1 VLDILLKIVC
11 EATSQRR
18 LTFRKIYGDSPLI
31 KMTLKAA
38 VVAAALYGTTALTP
52 AYAQSTDEVVVTA
65 QKREQSL
72 QEVPLSVEVLQD
84 EKLDVLSSGGEDI
97 LFLNARVP
105 SLYAETSFGRA
116 FPRFY
121 IRGLGNTDFDLNAN
135 QPVSLVYDDV
145 VLENPIL
152 KGFPVFDLDRLEV
165 LRGPQGTLFGRN
177 TPAGVITFESAKPT
191 QETEGYGRLAYG
203 RFNTFDAEGAISGGL
218 IEDKLSARFSGLY
231 QRRDDYVDNSVPNV
245 PQDGF
250 EEFEEFAGRLQLLY
264 TPNDDVT
271 ALLNIHGRTL
281 DGGSRVFRANVI
293 QPGTN
298 DFVPEFDRFI
308 AAQDSNQNLNV
319 DNLGVTLKVD
329 VEKGPG
335 VLTSIS
341 SFETV
346 SADTRGDVDGGFG
359 ASFAPPSGPGFIP
372 FSAESADNI
381 TGHGQYTQELRYN
394 WDHTE
399 NINITLGAFGFYENL
414 ELENLSYDTLA
425 GGVENGRAVQDQQ
438 TTALALFGSS
448 EWQATDALTVTAGL
462 RLSYEDKDFEASRI
476 FGPFGAPP
484 LGPLTRNLSDT
495 VLSGDLALSYEVND
509 NVNVYARYARGFR
522 APNVQGRLVFGDV
535 VTVADTETIDSI
547 ESGIKTK
554 FLEGRGT
561 FNVTGFYYETQNQQ
575 ITAVGGA
582 GNFNQL
588 LNADTV
594 EGYGVEI
601 DASLNPF
608 QGLNLTGGFSY
619 NSTEIKDPGLE
630 VGVCGAPCTVL
641 DPINPATGNALID
654 GNSLPQAPKYIAN
667 ATARYG
673 VPISDSGEVFIFGDV
688 AHRSKV
694 NFFLYESTEFSS
706 DSLTEVGLRA
716 GYVHNG
722 GEYEI
727 AAFARNIFNAT
738 ELEGAV
744 DFNNFTGFI
753 NEPTIYGAEI
763 TKRF

>member
-1 VLDILLKIVC
+1 MEIVC
-11 EATSQRR
+11 EAPATLS
-18 LTFRKIYGDSPLI
+18 RKNRFHGDSPLF
-31 KMTLKAA
+31 KLTAKAA
-38 VVAAALYGTTALTP
+38 LGAAALYGTTALTP
-52 AYAQSTDEVVVTA
+52 ALAQTSDEVVVTA

-72 QEVPLSVEVLQD
+72 QDVPLSVEVLQD

-135 QPVSLVYDDV
+135 QPVSLVYDGV

-152 KGFPVFDLDRLEV
+152 KGFPVFDLDRVEV

-203 RFNTFDAEGAISGGL
+203 RFDTFDAEGAISGGL
-218 IEDKLSARFSGLY
+218 TENLSARLSGLY
-231 QRRDDYVDNSVPNV
+231 QRRDDYIDNVAPN
-245 PQDGF
+245 PREEGF
-250 EEFEEFAGRLQLLY
+250 EEYEEFAGRLQFLY
-264 TPNDDVT
+264 TPTDDVS
-271 ALLNIHGRTL
+271 ALLNIHGRSL

-308 AAQDSNQNLNV
+308 AAQDANQNLNV
-319 DNLGVTLKVD
+319 DNIGASLKLEI
-329 VEKGPG
+329 EKGPG
-335 VLTSIS
+335 VLTSLTSYENIS
-341 SFETV
+341 IE
-346 SADTRGDVDGGFG
+346 ARGDVDGGFG

-372 FSAESADNI
+372 FSAASADNI

-399 NINITLGAFGFYENL
+399 SVNVTLGGFVFYENL

-425 GGVENGRAVQDQQ
+425 GDIENGRAVQSQK
-438 TTALALFGSS
+438 TTAIALFGSS
-448 EWQATDALTVTAGL
+448 EWQATPNLTVTAGL
-462 RLSYEDKDFEASRI
+462 RLSYEDKDFEASRTL
-476 FGPFGAPP
+476 GPFGAPP

-495 VLSGDLALSYEVND
+495 VLSGDLALNYEVNQ
-509 NVNVYARYARGFR
+509 NVNVYGRYARGFR

-535 VTVADTETIDSI
+535 VTVADTETIDSL
-547 ESGIKTK
+547 ETGVKTK
-554 FLEGRGT
+554 FFGGRGT
-561 FNVTGFYYETQNQQ
+561 FNVTGFYFETDNQQ
-575 ITAVGGA
+575 LTAVGGS

-588 LNADTV
+588 LNADSVVGYGIEIDGSLSPV
-594 EGYGVEI
+594 EGLDLTAGF
-601 DASLNPF
+601 SLND
-608 QGLNLTGGFSY
+608 
-619 NSTEIKDPGLE
+619 TEIHDNDLE
-630 VGVCGAPCTVL
+630 VGACGAGCTVL
-641 DPINPATGNALID
+641 DDINPATGNALID
-654 GNSLPQAPKYIAN
+654 GNPLPQAPKYIAN

-673 VPISDSGEVFIFGDV
+673 VPISNSGEIFVYGDV
-688 AHRSKV
+688 AYRSKV
-694 NFFLYESTEFSS
+694 NFFLYESVEFSS
-706 DSLTEVGLRA
+706 DSLTEVGLRG

-722 GEYEI
+722 GEFEI

-744 DFNNFTGFI
+744 DFNNLTGFI

>member
-1 VLDILLKIVC
+1 MIK
-11 EATSQRR
+11 
-18 LTFRKIYGDSPLI
+18 LTA
-31 KMTLKAA
+31 KAA
-38 VVAAALYGTTALTP
+38 LGAAALYGTTALSP
-52 AYAQSTDEVVVTA
+52 AFAQSSDEVVVTA
-65 QKREQSL
+65 QKRQQTL

-135 QPVSLVYDDV
+135 QPVSLIYDNV

-152 KGFPVFDLDRLEV
+152 KGFPVFDLDRVEV

-177 TPAGVITFESAKPT
+177 TPAGVIKFESAKPT
-191 QETEGYGRLAYG
+191 EELEGYGRLAYG
-203 RFNTFDAEGAISGGL
+203 RFDTFDAEGAISGGL
-218 IEDKLSARFSGLY
+218 IEDTLSARFSGLY
-231 QRRDDYVDNSVPNV
+231 QRRDDYVDNSVANA

-250 EEFEEFAGRLQLLY
+250 EEFEEFAGRLQFLF

-335 VLTSIS
+335 LFTSIS
-341 SFETV
+341 SYEWV
-346 SADTRGDVDGGFG
+346 SAETRGDVDGGFG
-359 ASFAPPSGPGFIP
+359 AVFAPPSGPGFIP

-399 NINITLGAFGFYENL
+399 DVNITLGAFGFYENL

-425 GGVENGRAVQDQQ
+425 GGVENGRAIQNQQ
-438 TTALALFGSS
+438 TTAIALFGSS
-448 EWQATDALTVTAGL
+448 EWQATQDLTVTAGL

-476 FGPFGAPP
+476 FGPFGAQP
-484 LGPLTRNLSDT
+484 LGPITRKLSDT
-495 VLSGDLALSYEVND
+495 VLSGDLAVNYAVND
-509 NVNVYARYARGFR
+509 DVNVYARYARGFR

-535 VTVADTETIDSI
+535 VTVADTETIDSV
-547 ESGIKTK
+547 ETGVKTK
-554 FLEGRGT
+554 FLDGRGT
-561 FNVTGFYYETQNQQ
+561 LNVTGFYYETQDQQ

-588 LNADTV
+588 LNADSV
-594 EGYGVEI
+594 VGYGIEV

-608 QGLNLTGGFSY
+608 QGLNMTAGFSL
-619 NSTEIKDPGLE
+619 NDTEIKDEGLE
-630 VGVCGAPCTVL
+630 VGACGTGCTIL
-641 DPINPATGNALID
+641 DPINPTTGNALID
-654 GNSLPQAPKYIAN
+654 GNPLPQAPKYIAN

-673 VPISDSGEVFIFGDV
+673 LPLSDAGEIFVYGDV
-688 AHRSKV
+688 AYRSKV
-694 NFFLYESTEFSS
+694 NFFLYESVEFSS
-706 DSLTEVGLRA
+706 DSLTEVGFRA
-716 GYVHNG
+716 GYVQND
-722 GEYEI
+722 GEFEI
-727 AAFARNIFNAT
+727 AAFGRNVFNAT

-744 DFNNFTGFI
+744 DFNNLTGFI

>member
-1 VLDILLKIVC
+1 MLK
-11 EATSQRR
+11 
-18 LTFRKIYGDSPLI
+18 LTV
-31 KMTLKAA
+31 KAA
-38 VVAAALYGTTALTP
+38 LGATALYGTTALTP
-52 AYAQSTDEVVVTA
+52 AVAQTSDEIVVTA
-65 QKREQSL
+65 QKREQRL
-72 QEVPLSVEVLQD
+72 QDVPLSVEVIQD

-105 SLYAETSFGRA
+105 SVYAESSSGRT

-135 QPVSLVYDDV
+135 QPVSLVYDNV
-145 VLENPIL
+145 VLENPVL
-152 KGFPVFDLDRLEV
+152 KGFPVFDLERVEV

-177 TPAGVITFESAKPT
+177 TPAGVIQFESAKPT
-191 QETEGYGRLAYG
+191 QEVEGYGRLAYG

-218 IEDKLSARFSGLY
+218 IEDKLSARLSGLY
-231 QRRDDYVDNSVPNV
+231 QRRDDYVDNAFPDGQ
-245 PQDGF
+245 QDGF
-250 EEFEEFAGRLQLLY
+250 EEFDELAGRLQFLF
-264 TPNDDVT
+264 TPNNSVD
-271 ALLNIHGRTL
+271 ALLNIHGRRL
-281 DGGSRVFRANVI
+281 NGGSRTYRANVI

-298 DFVPEFDRFI
+298 DFVPGFDRFV
-308 AAQDSNQNLNV
+308 AAQDATQNLDV
-319 DNLGVTLKVD
+319 DNIGASLTLN
-329 VEKGPG
+329 VETGPG
-335 VLTSIS
+335 TLTSVTSYENIS
-341 SFETV
+341 IN
-346 SADTRGDVDGGFG
+346 ARGDVDGGFG
-359 ASFAPPSGPGFIP
+359 ADFAPPVGPGSIP
-372 FSAESADNI
+372 FAAESADNI

-399 NINITLGAFGFYENL
+399 NVNITLGAFGFYENL

-425 GGVENGRAVQDQQ
+425 GGVENGRAIQDQQ

-448 EWQATDALTVTAGL
+448 EWQATEDLTVTTGL
-462 RLSYEDKDFEASRI
+462 RLSYEDKDFEASRL

-484 LGPLTRNLSDT
+484 LGPLTRKLSDT
-495 VLSGDLALSYEVND
+495 VLSGDFALNYEVND
-509 NVNVYARYARGFR
+509 NVNVYARYARSFR
-522 APNVQGRLVFGDV
+522 APNVQGRIVFGDV

-547 ESGIKTK
+547 ETGVKTK
-554 FLEGRGT
+554 FLDGRGT
-561 FNVTGFYYETQNQQ
+561 FNVTGFYYETQDQQ

-588 LNADTV
+588 LNADSV
-594 EGYGVEI
+594 VGYGVEV

-608 QGLNLTGGFSY
+608 KGLNLTGGFSY
-619 NSTEIKDPGLE
+619 NDTEIKDPDLE
-630 VGVCGAPCTVL
+630 VGICAAPCTVL

-654 GNSLPQAPKYIAN
+654 GNPLPQAPKYIAN

-673 VPISDSGEVFIFGDV
+673 VPISESGEVFIFGDV

-716 GYVHNG
+716 GYVHND

-753 NEPTIYGAEI
+753 NEPTLYGAEI